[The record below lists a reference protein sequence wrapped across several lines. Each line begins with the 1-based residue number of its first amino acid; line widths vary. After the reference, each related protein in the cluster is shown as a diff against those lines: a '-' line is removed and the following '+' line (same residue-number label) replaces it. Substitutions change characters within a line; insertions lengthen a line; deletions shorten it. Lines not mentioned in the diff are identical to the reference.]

1 MNAVT
6 TYLEEILTIL
16 VHSHL
21 LQSASVKCPLERIVA
36 GSASEGAVTKKHGG
50 GDQKELEKIQGY
62 VEDRQEKKKIDP
74 YQSSNLSG
82 PDYANHCSLV
92 EMDGSSEQRS
102 SLSRGRPRFS
112 PLICSTPDQKIYIHD
127 LTSRNATSLTRIADS
142 SINSA
147 KSGGVQTGHLLYGN
161 EDPRTISLQSSTD
174 FIRNLKSRRRALD
187 GS

>member
-6 TYLEEILTIL
+6 TYLEETLTIL

-21 LQSASVKCPLERIVA
+21 LQSASLKCPLESIVA
-36 GSASEGAVTKKHGG
+36 GSASEVAVTKKHGG

-74 YQSSNLSG
+74 YQSSNLSRS
-82 PDYANHCSLV
+82 DYANHSSLV
-92 EMDGSSEQRS
+92 EMDGLSEQRS
-102 SLSRGRPRFS
+102 SLSVGRPRFS
-112 PLICSTPDQKIYIHD
+112 PLICSTPYQKIFIHD
-127 LTSRNATSLTRIADS
+127 LTSRNAASLTRIADS

-147 KSGGVQTGHLLYGN
+147 KSGVQTGHLLYGN

>member
-82 PDYANHCSLV
+82 SDYANHCSLV

-112 PLICSTPDQKIYIHD
+112 SLICSTPDQKIYIHD

>member
-6 TYLEEILTIL
+6 TYLEETLTIL

-36 GSASEGAVTKKHGG
+36 GSASEVAVTKKHGG

-74 YQSSNLSG
+74 YQSSNLSRS
-82 PDYANHCSLV
+82 DYANHSSLV
-92 EMDGSSEQRS
+92 EMDGLSEQRS
-102 SLSRGRPRFS
+102 SLSVGRPRFS

-142 SINSA
+142 SINSV
-147 KSGGVQTGHLLYGN
+147 KSGVQTGHLLYGN

>member
-112 PLICSTPDQKIYIHD
+112 SLICSTPDQKIYIHD